1 MEKSPTQTD
10 YDHVNLI
17 LYSAEEY
24 GLKWEVEHTAQNY
37 LKEHPDKS
45 LKWLLSV
52 YHKAHKSEWETFKKH
67 PKFSI

>member
-37 LKEHPDKS
+37 LKEHPDKTI
-45 LKWLLSV
+45 V
-52 YHKAHKSEWETFKKH
+52 EAYQYGYEEWVK
-67 PKFSI
+67 

>member
-24 GLKWEVEHTAQNY
+24 GLKWEVESTAQKY
-37 LKEHPDKS
+37 LKENPEKNIVED
-45 LKWLLSV
+45 
-52 YHKAHKSEWETFKKH
+52 YQYGYEEWVK
-67 PKFSI
+67 